1 MAGASTIFSMHR
13 SAGGLSL
20 HTRVGLVL
28 CLLTASLLGVLGG
41 LWLQGT
47 RSAIH
52 EEVEAATRVSAQWL
66 KVVLADLEAR
76 PADEQG
82 TRLLAVAA
90 SVGRVRAH
98 QLEIRD
104 GAGVLRHVSP
114 PPTYKVGR
122 AAPEWFAAL
131 VALELPVRHFA
142 LGDFR
147 LSLHPDASRAVL
159 DAWDELLALAGWG
172 LLLLLALFAA
182 ALVAAAV
189 ALEHYGY
196 LPAVR
201 LPAAVR
207 AFAPAADSP
216 TAGRGGAC
224 WPSAS
229 SRLPSVLSPCSI
241 RRRKGPGG
249 GCSVRWP

>member
-1 MAGASTIFSMHR
+1 MSSASTVSSTYR

-52 EEVEAATRVSAQWL
+52 EEVEAATRVSGQWL

-98 QLEIRD
+98 
-104 GAGVLRHVSP
+104 
-114 PPTYKVGR
+114 
-122 AAPEWFAAL
+122 
-131 VALELPVRHFA
+131 
-142 LGDFR
+142 
-147 LSLHPDASRAVL
+147 
-159 DAWDELLALAGWG
+159 
-172 LLLLLALFAA
+172 
-182 ALVAAAV
+182 
-189 ALEHYGY
+189 
-196 LPAVR
+196 
-201 LPAAVR
+201 
-207 AFAPAADSP
+207 
-216 TAGRGGAC
+216 
-224 WPSAS
+224 
-229 SRLPSVLSPCSI
+229 
-241 RRRKGPGG
+241 
-249 GCSVRWP
+249 